1 MIKSPL
7 FNRSKKRSK
16 VLSFLLA
23 FVIAFVPMMFNFPAN
38 VQAATTL
45 KTYPAPAGVPL
56 NTTYTVQVRVP
67 GGAWQNVDVYNT
79 TVGVTSRQ

>member
-1 MIKSPL
+1 MSKNPL
-7 FNRSKKRSK
+7 FNRSKTRSK

-23 FVIAFVPMMFNFPAN
+23 FVIAFVPMVFNFPAP

-45 KTYPAPAGVPL
+45 VTYPAPAGFTM

-67 GGAWQNVDVYNT
+67 GGTWQNVDVYNT
-79 TVGVTSRQ
+79 TVGVTSH

>member
-1 MIKSPL
+1 MIKSPF

-23 FVIAFVPMMFNFPAN
+23 FVIAFVPMVFNFPTD

-45 KTYPAPAGVPL
+45 VTYPAPAGVTHEHHL
-56 NTTYTVQVRVP
+56 YGASTGSRRSLAERGRV
-67 GGAWQNVDVYNT
+67 
-79 TVGVTSRQ
+79 